1 MPKEQYR
8 ETYVGRKIS
17 HVTFNVDSSSVIQQ
31 AAHIQVI
38 TKNLFAQD
46 GQRVPAAYGVLDR
59 RMGTN
64 QKDANCET
72 CGLGLAECVGH
83 YGYIELALPV
93 FHVGYFRSII
103 TILQTICKE
112 CAKVMLPE
120 ALKKSYRRKFMNPEL
135 SYLHK
140 KTLRAAVLKK
150 AKTCNKCPFCEAL
163 NGIVKKSPAGILKII
178 HDRYRTKKPGDPL
191 VQNVLKNFHEAKE
204 SNKELAS
211 MLNSGLIIEM
221 SPLEV
226 LNLFRRIP
234 DEDIPLLGMN
244 VKLSR
249 PEDLIVT
256 RLPVPPLCIRPS
268 VASDIKAGTNED
280 DLTMKQSEI
289 LLINDVIARHI
300 ASGGKS
306 ELVQEDWDYLQLHA
320 ALYINSEMSGIP
332 LSMQPKKPGRGL
344 VQRLKGKQG
353 RFRGNLSGKRVDF
366 SSRTVISPDPNLQIQ
381 EVGVPV
387 HVAKILTYPERV
399 FPANLQWLRKL
410 VCNGPDVH
418 PGANYV
424 QQRGLRHKKY
434 LKYGNREKCA
444 QELKC
449 GDIVERHL
457 VDGDVVLFNRQPSL
471 HKLSIMC
478 HRAKVQPQRTFR
490 FNECVCTPY
499 NADFDG
505 DEMNMH
511 LPQTEEARAEA
522 LILMGNKSNLV
533 TPRNGELLIAAT
545 QDFITGGYL
554 ITQRDT
560 FLTLGEAQQL
570 AACLL
575 AGPDANLRVDMPP
588 PAILKPK
595 RLWTG
600 KQIFSLIMKPNK
612 KCEVKANLETKGKNY
627 TSNKDMCV
635 NDSWVIIRNSELLCG
650 SMDKSTL
657 GSGTKTSIFY
667 ILLRDWGEEYAVRGM
682 WRLARM
688 ASYYMMNRGF
698 SFGIID
704 VTPGKKLIEAKNKL
718 LESGYSKCDGYILEM
733 EKGTLQCQPGC
744 SMEETLEAVMLSELS
759 SIRELAAKA
768 CFRELHPTNA
778 PLIMA
783 QSGSKGSNINISQ
796 MIACVGQQ
804 ALNGKRVPNGFED
817 RSLPHFERHSKI
829 PAARGF
835 VENSFYSGLTPTEF
849 FFHTMGGR
857 EGLVDTAVKTAET
870 GYLQRRL
877 VKVIVLSITC
887 GVAHTMGGREGLVDT
902 AVKTAETGYL
912 QRRLVKVIVVA
923 ITCGVAHTMGGRE
936 GLVDTAVKTAETGYL
951 QRRLV
956 KVIVVAITCGVAH
969 TMGGREGLVDT
980 AVKTAETGYLQRRL
994 VKVIVVSITCGVAHT
1009 MGGREG
1015 LVDTAVKTAETGY
1028 LQRRL
1033 VKVIVVSITCGV
1045 AHTMGGREG
1054 LVDTAVKTAETGYL
1068 QRRLVKV
1075 IVVSITCGVAHTMG
1089 GREGLVDTAVKTA
1102 ETGYLQRRLV
1112 KVIVVSITC
1121 GVAHTM
1127 GGREGLV
1134 DTAVKTAETG
1144 YLQRRLVKSLE
1155 DLVLHYDM
1163 TVRNATGEVIQF
1175 KYGSDGLDPSYMEGK
1190 DRPVDLQRVLADVK
1204 AQCLDRDEEPLD
1216 GDGIVVAAEETLA
1229 LDDFKTCT
1237 PEFKKELLAFLT
1249 DKANKVRN
1257 LWSKY
1262 KHCGPIVKQ
1271 LERLTLTQLVRFIR
1285 VCHDKY
1291 QRSIIEPGTA
1301 VGALAAQSIGE
1312 PGTQMTL
1319 KTFHFAGVASMNITQ
1334 GVPRVKEIINASKN
1348 ISTPIIT
1355 AELDKPYDLEFA
1367 RRVKGRVEKTT
1378 LGEITTYIE
1387 EVYLPLDC
1395 FLLIKLDA
1403 DRIRLLSLEVNVDSI
1418 VYSICTS
1425 KLKVKPNNIQI
1436 VSDWAIKVNGEPSK
1450 HGGWLNMSLQQLA
1463 RQLPS
1468 VVVKGLPQVSRA
1480 VIACDDTVQPPRYV
1494 KVNEPSEHGGWLNM
1508 SLQQLAR
1515 QLPSVVVKGLPQVS
1529 RAVIACDDTVQPPRY
1544 KLCVEGNGLRDVI
1557 ATYGI
1562 EGRKTSSNNI
1572 LEVYQTLGIEAA
1584 KSTIISEIQGVM
1596 EGHGMS
1602 VDRRHVELLAG
1613 QMSARGEVLGITRY
1627 GLARMKESVLN
1638 LASFEKTADHLFD
1651 AAYYGQTDCIEG
1663 VSESII
1669 LGVPAAIG
1677 TGVLQLL
1684 HEHPQP
1690 KAQPPPQ
1697 RELLFDR
1704 PEYHPSIW
1712 E

>member
-17 HVTFNVDSSSVIQQ
+17 HVTFNVDSAPAIQN

-38 TKNLFAQD
+38 TKNLYAQD
-46 GQRVPAAYGVLDR
+46 GQRVPASYGVLDR

-112 CAKVMLPE
+112 CGKVMLAE
-120 ALKKSYRRKFMNPEL
+120 NLKKSYRRKFMHPEL

-140 KTLRAAVLKK
+140 KSLRAAVLKK
-150 AKTCNKCPFCEAL
+150 VKTCTKCPLCEAL
-163 NGIVKKSPAGILKII
+163 NGMVKKSPVGILKII
-178 HDRYRTKKPGDPL
+178 HDKYRNKKSSDA
-191 VQNVLKNFHEAKE
+191 VVKRALKDFNDAKE
-204 SNKELAS
+204 SNKELAA
-211 MLNSGLIIEM
+211 MINSGLIIEL
-221 SPLEV
+221 SPLTV

-244 VKLSR
+244 VKLTR
-249 PEDLIVT
+249 PEDLILT

-268 VASDIKAGTNED
+268 VASEMKAGTNED

-289 LLINDVIARHI
+289 LLINDVISRHI

-306 ELVQEDWDYLQLHA
+306 DLVQEDWDYLQLHV

-387 HVAKILTYPERV
+387 HVAKILTYPEQV
-399 FPANLQWLRKL
+399 FPANLAWLRQL

-424 QQRGLRHKKY
+424 QQRGLQHKKY
-434 LKYGNREKCA
+434 LKYGNREKIA

-554 ITQRDT
+554 VTQRDT
-560 FLTLGEAQQL
+560 FLTRDHAHQL

-575 AGPDANLRVDMPP
+575 AGPDATMHIDMPT
-588 PAILKPK
+588 PAILKPAK
-595 RLWTG
+595 LWTG
-600 KQIFSLIMKPNK
+600 KQIFSLIMKPNNR
-612 KCEVKANLETKGKNY
+612 CEVKANLETKGKNY
-627 TSNKDMCV
+627 TGNEDMCV
-635 NDSWVIIRNSELLCG
+635 QDSYVIIRNSELMCG

-657 GSGTKTSIFY
+657 GSGTKSSIFY
-667 ILLRDWGEEYAVRGM
+667 ILLRDWGEEYAVRAM

-698 SFGIID
+698 SFGIND

-718 LESGYSKCDGYILEM
+718 LEIGYSKCDGYILEM
-733 EKGTLQCQPGC
+733 EKGTLPCQPGC
-744 SMEETLEAVMLSELS
+744 TMEESLEAVMLSELS

-817 RSLPHFERHSKI
+817 RSLPHFERRSKI

-835 VENSFYSGLTPTEF
+835 VKNSFYSGLTPTEF
-849 FFHTMGGR
+849 FF
-857 EGLVDTAVKTAET
+857 
-870 GYLQRRL
+870 
-877 VKVIVLSITC
+877 
-887 GVAHTMGGREGLVDT
+887 
-902 AVKTAETGYL
+902 
-912 QRRLVKVIVVA
+912 
-923 ITCGVAHTMGGRE
+923 
-936 GLVDTAVKTAETGYL
+936 
-951 QRRLV
+951 
-956 KVIVVAITCGVAH
+956 
-969 TMGGREGLVDT
+969 
-980 AVKTAETGYLQRRL
+980 
-994 VKVIVVSITCGVAHT
+994 
-1009 MGGREG
+1009 
-1015 LVDTAVKTAETGY
+1015 
-1028 LQRRL
+1028 
-1033 VKVIVVSITCGV
+1033 
-1045 AHTMGGREG
+1045 
-1054 LVDTAVKTAETGYL
+1054 
-1068 QRRLVKV
+1068 
-1075 IVVSITCGVAHTMG
+1075 
-1089 GREGLVDTAVKTA
+1089 
-1102 ETGYLQRRLV
+1102 
-1112 KVIVVSITC
+1112 
-1121 GVAHTM
+1121 HTM

-1163 TVRNATGEVIQF
+1163 TVRNATGEVVEF
-1175 KYGSDGLDPSYMEGK
+1175 RYGSDGLDPAYMEAR
-1190 DRPVDLQRVLADVK
+1190 DRPVHLPRVLADVR
-1204 AQCLDRDEEPLD
+1204 ARTHRDDEPLD
-1216 GDGIVVAAEETLA
+1216 GDGIVLAAQETLA

-1237 PEFKKELLAFLT
+1237 PEFKNELLTFLKGVAA
-1249 DKANKVRN
+1249 KARAAQHPAA
-1257 LWSKY
+1257 S
-1262 KHCGPIVKQ
+1262 GA
-1271 LERLTLTQLVRFIR
+1271 RLSLAQLVRFVR
-1285 VCHDKY
+1285 ACHDKY
-1291 QRSIIEPGTA
+1291 QRAVIEPGTA

-1334 GVPRVKEIINASKN
+1334 GVPRVKEIINASRN

-1355 AELDKPYDLEFA
+1355 AELMKPEDQEFA
-1367 RRVKGRVEKTT
+1367 RRVKGRIEKTT
-1378 LGEITTYIE
+1378 LGEITTYID
-1387 EVYLPLDC
+1387 EVYLPNEC
-1395 FLLIKLDA
+1395 FLLIRLDA
-1403 DRIRLLSLEVNVDSI
+1403 ERIRLLCLEVNVQSI
-1418 VYSICTS
+1418 KYSICTS
-1425 KLKVKPNNIQI
+1425 KLKVKPGNIEV
-1436 VSDWAIKVNGEPSK
+1436 VSDWALKVVGEPAK
-1450 HGGWLNMSLQQLA
+1450 HGGWLNVGLQQLA
-1463 RQLPS
+1463 RQLPA
-1468 VVVKGLPQVSRA
+1468 VVVKGLPQVARA
-1480 VIACDDTVQPPRYV
+1480 VIACDA
-1494 KVNEPSEHGGWLNM
+1494 HG
-1508 SLQQLAR
+1508 A
-1515 QLPSVVVKGLPQVS
+1515 
-1529 RAVIACDDTVQPPRY
+1529 PRY
-1544 KLCVEGNGLRDVI
+1544 KLCVEGDGLRDVI
-1557 ATYGI
+1557 ATFGVN
-1562 EGRKTSSNNI
+1562 GNKTTSNNI
-1572 LEVYQTLGIEAA
+1572 LEVYHTLGIEAA
-1584 KSTIISEIQGVM
+1584 KSTIISEIQAVM

-1613 QMSARGEVLGITRY
+1613 QMTARGEVLGITRY

-1651 AAYYGQTDCIEG
+1651 AAYYGQRDCIEG

-1684 HEHPQP
+1684 HHHPSHSS
-1690 KAQPPPQ
+1690 QPPA

-1704 PEYHPSIW
+1704 PEYHTSIW

>member
-17 HVTFNVDSSSVIQQ
+17 HVTFNVDSASNIQQ

-38 TKNLFAQD
+38 TKNLYAQD
-46 GQRVPAAYGVLDR
+46 GQRVPAVYGVLDR

-64 QKDANCET
+64 QKHADCET

-93 FHVGYFRSII
+93 FHD
-103 TILQTICKE
+103 
-112 CAKVMLPE
+112 CAKVMLQE
-120 ALKKSYRRKFMNPEL
+120 KLKKSFRRKFNNPEL

-140 KTLRAAVLKK
+140 KTLRSTVLKK
-150 AKTCNKCPFCEAL
+150 AKTCNKCPYCESL
-163 NGIVKKSPAGILKII
+163 NGIVKKSPTGILKII
-178 HDRYRTKKPGDPL
+178 HDKYRNKKPTDPIVL
-191 VQNVLKNFHEAKE
+191 NVLKDFHEAKE
-204 SNKELAS
+204 LNKEVAA
-211 MLNSGLIIEM
+211 MINSGLIIELT
-221 SPLEV
+221 PLEV

-244 VKLSR
+244 VKACR
-249 PEDLIVT
+249 PEDLILT

-268 VASDIKAGTNED
+268 VISDIKAGTNED

-289 LLINDVIARHI
+289 LLINDVIGRHI

-306 ELVQEDWDYLQLHA
+306 ELLQEDWDYLQLHV

-332 LSMQPKKPGRGL
+332 MSMQPKKPGRGL

-387 HVAKILTYPERV
+387 HVAKVLTYPERV
-399 FPANLQWLRKL
+399 FPANIQWLRQL
-410 VCNGPDVH
+410 VCNGPDIH

-434 LKYGNREKCA
+434 LKYGNREKIA
-444 QELKC
+444 HELKC

-478 HRAKVQPQRTFR
+478 HRARVQPQRTFR

-560 FLTLGEAQQL
+560 FFTKSEAQQL
-570 AACLL
+570 ASCLL
-575 AGPDANLRVDMPP
+575 AGPDSTMRIDMPP
-588 PAILKPK
+588 PAILKP
-595 RLWTG
+595 RMLWTG

-612 KCEVKANLETKGKNY
+612 QCEVKANLEVKGKNY
-627 TSNKDMCV
+627 TSNRDMCV
-635 NDSWVIIRNSELLCG
+635 QDSYVIIRNSELLCG

-744 SMEETLEAVMLSELS
+744 TVEETLEAVMLSELS
-759 SIRELAAKA
+759 SIS
-768 CFRELHPTNA
+768 
-778 PLIMA
+778 PLCCYMLFV
-783 QSGSKGSNINISQ
+783 GSNINISQ

-877 VKVIVLSITC
+877 VK
-887 GVAHTMGGREGLVDT
+887 
-902 AVKTAETGYL
+902 
-912 QRRLVKVIVVA
+912 
-923 ITCGVAHTMGGRE
+923 
-936 GLVDTAVKTAETGYL
+936 
-951 QRRLV
+951 
-956 KVIVVAITCGVAH
+956 
-969 TMGGREGLVDT
+969 
-980 AVKTAETGYLQRRL
+980 
-994 VKVIVVSITCGVAHT
+994 
-1009 MGGREG
+1009 
-1015 LVDTAVKTAETGY
+1015 
-1028 LQRRL
+1028 
-1033 VKVIVVSITCGV
+1033 
-1045 AHTMGGREG
+1045 
-1054 LVDTAVKTAETGYL
+1054 
-1068 QRRLVKV
+1068 
-1075 IVVSITCGVAHTMG
+1075 
-1089 GREGLVDTAVKTA
+1089 
-1102 ETGYLQRRLV
+1102 
-1112 KVIVVSITC
+1112 
-1121 GVAHTM
+1121 
-1127 GGREGLV
+1127 
-1134 DTAVKTAETG
+1134 
-1144 YLQRRLVKSLE
+1144 SLE
-1155 DLVLHYDM
+1155 DLVLQYDM
-1163 TVRNATGEVIQF
+1163 TVRNATGEVVQF
-1175 KYGSDGLDPSYMEGK
+1175 RYGSDGLDPSCMEGK
-1190 DRPVDLQRVLADVK
+1190 DRPVDLARVLNHVR
-1204 AQCLDRDEEPLD
+1204 AQCHAREEEPLD

-1229 LDDFKTCT
+1229 LDDFKTC
-1237 PEFKKELLAFLT
+1237 PEYFKKELLAFLT
-1249 DKANKVRN
+1249 TVAEKVRE
-1257 LWSKY
+1257 LRSRY
-1262 KHCGPIVKQ
+1262 AGCGGVALQ
-1271 LERLTLTQLVRFIR
+1271 AERLTLPQLVRFVR

-1291 QRSIIEPGTA
+1291 QRGVIEPGTA

-1334 GVPRVKEIINASKN
+1334 GVPRVKEIINASRC

-1355 AELDKPYDLEFA
+1355 AELARPYDQEFA

-1378 LGEITTYIE
+1378 LGEITTYID
-1387 EVYLPLDC
+1387 EVYRPSEC
-1395 FLLIKLDA
+1395 FLLIRLDA
-1403 DRIRLLSLEVNVDSI
+1403 ERIKLLSLEVNVHTI
-1418 VYSICTS
+1418 IYSICTS
-1425 KLKVKPNNIQI
+1425 KIKVKASNVIA
-1436 VSDWAIKVNGEPSK
+1436 VSEWAVKVVGEAGR
-1450 HGGWLNMSLQQLA
+1450 GGGPGLNVALQQLA

-1468 VVVKGLPQVSRA
+1468 VVVQGLPKVSRA
-1480 VIACDDTVQPPRYV
+1480 VIACDDT
-1494 KVNEPSEHGGWLNM
+1494 KSTN
-1508 SLQQLAR
+1508 
-1515 QLPSVVVKGLPQVS
+1515 
-1529 RAVIACDDTVQPPRY
+1529 RY
-1544 KLCVEGNGLRDVI
+1544 KLCVEGDGLRDVI
-1557 ATYGI
+1557 ATYGVD
-1562 EGRKTSSNNI
+1562 GTKTTSNNI
-1572 LEVYQTLGIEAA
+1572 LEVFNTLGIEAA
-1584 KSTIISEIQGVM
+1584 KSTIISEIQAVM
-1596 EGHGMS
+1596 AGHGMA
-1602 VDRRHVELLAG
+1602 VDRRHVELLAA
-1613 QMSARGEVLGITRY
+1613 QMTARGEVLGITRY

-1651 AAYYGQTDCIEG
+1651 AAYYGQRDSIEG

-1669 LGVPAAIG
+1669 VGVPAAIG
-1677 TGVLQLL
+1677 TGCLQLL
-1684 HEHPQP
+1684 HKHAQHGEHVEHVDHSKHAEHAKLVEHAAPQTRP
-1690 KAQPPPQ
+1690 
-1697 RELLFDR
+1697 LLFDD
-1704 PEYHPSIW
+1704 PQYHTSIW

>member
-17 HVTFNVDSSSVIQQ
+17 HVTFNVDSASAIQQ

-38 TKNLFAQD
+38 TKNLYAQD
-46 GQRVPAAYGVLDR
+46 GQRVPATYGVLDR

-112 CAKVMLPE
+112 CAKVMLAEP
-120 ALKKSYRRKFMNPEL
+120 LKKSFRRKFMNPDL

-140 KTLRAAVLKK
+140 KSLRAAVHKK
-150 AKTCNKCPFCEAL
+150 AKTCTKCPYCEAL
-163 NGIVKKSPAGILKII
+163 NGMVKKSPAGILKII
-178 HDRYRTKKPGDPL
+178 HDKYRAKKPTDPI
-191 VQNVLKNFHEAKE
+191 VKRVLREFHEAKE
-204 SNKELAS
+204 SNKELAT
-211 MLNSGLIIEM
+211 MINSGLVIEM

-244 VKLSR
+244 AKLTR
-249 PEDLIVT
+249 PEHLILT

-268 VASDIKAGTNED
+268 VVSDIKAGTNED

-289 LLINDVIARHI
+289 LLINDVISRHI

-424 QQRGLRHKKY
+424 QQRGLKHKKY
-434 LKYGNREKCA
+434 LKYGNREKIA

-478 HRAKVQPQRTFR
+478 HRARVQPQRTFR

-554 ITQRDT
+554 LTQRDT
-560 FLTLGEAQQL
+560 FLSRDEAQQL

-575 AGPDANLRVDMPP
+575 AGPDTNMRVDMPT
-588 PAILKPK
+588 PAILKP
-595 RLWTG
+595 RMLWTG

-627 TSNKDMCV
+627 TSNQDMCV
-635 NDSWVIIRNSELLCG
+635 QDSWVIIRNSELLCG
-650 SMDKSTL
+650 SMDKNTL
-657 GSGTKTSIFY
+657 GSGTKNSIFY
-667 ILLRDWGEEYAVRGM
+667 ILLRDWSEEHAVRGM

-744 SMEETLEAVMLSELS
+744 TMEETLEAVMLSELS

-877 VKVIVLSITC
+877 VK
-887 GVAHTMGGREGLVDT
+887 
-902 AVKTAETGYL
+902 
-912 QRRLVKVIVVA
+912 
-923 ITCGVAHTMGGRE
+923 
-936 GLVDTAVKTAETGYL
+936 
-951 QRRLV
+951 
-956 KVIVVAITCGVAH
+956 
-969 TMGGREGLVDT
+969 
-980 AVKTAETGYLQRRL
+980 
-994 VKVIVVSITCGVAHT
+994 
-1009 MGGREG
+1009 
-1015 LVDTAVKTAETGY
+1015 
-1028 LQRRL
+1028 
-1033 VKVIVVSITCGV
+1033 
-1045 AHTMGGREG
+1045 
-1054 LVDTAVKTAETGYL
+1054 
-1068 QRRLVKV
+1068 
-1075 IVVSITCGVAHTMG
+1075 
-1089 GREGLVDTAVKTA
+1089 
-1102 ETGYLQRRLV
+1102 
-1112 KVIVVSITC
+1112 
-1121 GVAHTM
+1121 
-1127 GGREGLV
+1127 
-1134 DTAVKTAETG
+1134 
-1144 YLQRRLVKSLE
+1144 SLE

-1163 TVRNATGEVIQF
+1163 TVRNAMSEVVEF
-1175 KYGSDGLDPSYMEGK
+1175 RYGSDGLDPSYMEGK
-1190 DRPVDLQRVLADVK
+1190 DRPVHLARVLADVRAK
-1204 AQCLDRDEEPLD
+1204 YLSREEDPLD
-1216 GDGIVVAAEETLA
+1216 GDGIVLAAEETLA

-1237 PEFKKELLAFLT
+1237 QEFKNELLSFLKLIA
-1249 DKANKVRN
+1249 DKVRN
-1257 LWSKY
+1257 LRQRYS
-1262 KHCGPIVKQ
+1262 HCGDIVKQ
-1271 LERLTLTQLVRFIR
+1271 LERLTLTQLVQFLR
-1285 VCHDKY
+1285 VCHHKY
-1291 QRSIIEPGTA
+1291 QRSVIEPGTA

-1334 GVPRVKEIINASKN
+1334 GVPRVKEIINASRN

-1355 AELDKPYDLEFA
+1355 AELIHPRDQEFA

-1378 LGEITTYIE
+1378 LGEITTYID
-1387 EVYLPLDC
+1387 EVYLPNEC
-1395 FLLIKLDA
+1395 FLLIRLDA
-1403 DRIRLLSLEVNVDSI
+1403 ERIRLLCLEVNVDSI

-1425 KLKVKPNNIQI
+1425 KLKIKPANIQI
-1436 VSDWAIKVNGEPSK
+1436 VSDWAIKVSAEPSK

-1463 RQLPS
+1463 RQLPP

-1480 VIACDDTVQPPRYV
+1480 VIACDDTD
-1494 KVNEPSEHGGWLNM
+1494 
-1508 SLQQLAR
+1508 
-1515 QLPSVVVKGLPQVS
+1515 SVVS
-1529 RAVIACDDTVQPPRY
+1529 Y
-1544 KLCVEGNGLRDVI
+1544 KLCVEGDGLRDVI
-1557 ATYGI
+1557 ATFGVD
-1562 EGRKTSSNNI
+1562 GTKTTSNNI
-1572 LEVYQTLGIEAA
+1572 LEVYHTLGIEAA
-1584 KSTIISEIQGVM
+1584 KSTIISEIQAVM

-1613 QMSARGEVLGITRY
+1613 QMTARGEVLGITRY

-1677 TGVLQLL
+1677 TGVLQLM
-1684 HEHPQP
+1684 HDHPRTEPLQERP
-1690 KAQPPPQ
+1690 
-1697 RELLFDR
+1697 LLFDR
-1704 PEYHPSIW
+1704 PEYHTSIW

>member
-17 HVTFNVDSSSVIQQ
+17 HVTFNVDSAPAIQN

-38 TKNLFAQD
+38 TKNLYAQD

-83 YGYIELALPV
+83 YGYIELVLPV

-112 CAKVMLPE
+112 CAKVMLQE
-120 ALKKSYRRKFMNPEL
+120 NLKKSYRRKFMNPEL

-140 KTLRAAVLKK
+140 KSLRAAVLKK
-150 AKTCNKCPFCEAL
+150 AKTCTKCPSCDAL
-163 NGIVKKSPAGILKII
+163 NGMVKKSPAGILKII
-178 HDRYRTKKPGDPL
+178 HDKYRNKKPTDPI
-191 VQNVLKNFHEAKE
+191 VKRVLKDFNEAKE
-204 SNKELAS
+204 SNKELAAMIS
-211 MLNSGLIIEM
+211 SGLIIEL
-221 SPLEV
+221 SPLTV

-234 DEDIPLLGMN
+234 NEDIPLLGMN
-244 VKLSR
+244 VNLTR
-249 PEDLIVT
+249 PEDLILT

-268 VASDIKAGTNED
+268 IASEMKAGTNED

-289 LLINDVIARHI
+289 LLINDVISRHI
-300 ASGGKS
+300 ASGGKT

-387 HVAKILTYPERV
+387 HVAKVLTYPEQV
-399 FPANLQWLRKL
+399 FPANLAWLRQL

-424 QQRGLRHKKY
+424 QQRGLHHKKY
-434 LKYGNREKCA
+434 LKYGNREKIA

-554 ITQRDT
+554 LTQRDT
-560 FLTLGEAQQL
+560 FLTRGEAQQL

-575 AGPDANLRVDMPP
+575 AGPDATMTLDMPP
-588 PAILKPK
+588 PAILKPA

-612 KCEVKANLETKGKNY
+612 RCEVKANLETKGKNY
-627 TSNKDMCV
+627 TGNADMCV
-635 NDSWVIIRNSELLCG
+635 QDSYVIIRNSELVCG

-657 GSGTKTSIFY
+657 GSGTKSSIFY
-667 ILLRDWGEEYAVRGM
+667 ILLRDWGEEHAVRGM

-733 EKGTLQCQPGC
+733 EKGTLPCQPGC
-744 SMEETLEAVMLSELS
+744 TMEESLEAVMLNELS

-877 VKVIVLSITC
+877 VK
-887 GVAHTMGGREGLVDT
+887 
-902 AVKTAETGYL
+902 
-912 QRRLVKVIVVA
+912 
-923 ITCGVAHTMGGRE
+923 
-936 GLVDTAVKTAETGYL
+936 
-951 QRRLV
+951 
-956 KVIVVAITCGVAH
+956 
-969 TMGGREGLVDT
+969 
-980 AVKTAETGYLQRRL
+980 
-994 VKVIVVSITCGVAHT
+994 
-1009 MGGREG
+1009 
-1015 LVDTAVKTAETGY
+1015 
-1028 LQRRL
+1028 
-1033 VKVIVVSITCGV
+1033 
-1045 AHTMGGREG
+1045 
-1054 LVDTAVKTAETGYL
+1054 
-1068 QRRLVKV
+1068 
-1075 IVVSITCGVAHTMG
+1075 
-1089 GREGLVDTAVKTA
+1089 
-1102 ETGYLQRRLV
+1102 
-1112 KVIVVSITC
+1112 
-1121 GVAHTM
+1121 
-1127 GGREGLV
+1127 
-1134 DTAVKTAETG
+1134 
-1144 YLQRRLVKSLE
+1144 SLE

-1163 TVRNATGEVIQF
+1163 TVRNATGEVVQF
-1175 KYGSDGLDPSYMEGK
+1175 RYGSDGLDPSYMEGR
-1190 DRPVDLQRVLADVK
+1190 DRPVLFPRVLQDVRAK
-1204 AQCLDRDEEPLD
+1204 CHARDEEPLD
-1216 GDGIVVAAEETLA
+1216 GDGIVLAAEETLA

-1237 PEFKKELLAFLT
+1237 EEFKNELLTFL
-1249 DKANKVRN
+1249 KSVAEKVRRVRAV
-1257 LWSKY
+1257 Y
-1262 KHCGPIVKQ
+1262 GTTGVARQ
-1271 LERLTLTQLVRFIR
+1271 LERLSLPQLVRFVR
-1285 VCHDKY
+1285 ACHDKY
-1291 QRSIIEPGTA
+1291 QRSVIEPGTA

-1334 GVPRVKEIINASKN
+1334 GVPRVKEIINASRN

-1355 AELDKPYDLEFA
+1355 AELVNPDDQEFA
-1367 RRVKGRVEKTT
+1367 RRVKGRIEKTT
-1378 LGEITTYIE
+1378 LGEITTYID
-1387 EVYLPLDC
+1387 EVYLPDEC
-1395 FLLIKLDA
+1395 FLLIRLDA
-1403 DRIRLLSLEVNVDSI
+1403 ERIRLLCLEVNVQSI

-1425 KLKVKPNNIQI
+1425 KLKVKPANIQV
-1436 VSDWAIKVNGEPSK
+1436 VSDWAIKVLAEPGK
-1450 HGGWLNMSLQQLA
+1450 HGGWLNLALQQLA
-1463 RQLPS
+1463 RQLPA
-1468 VVVKGLPQVSRA
+1468 VVVKGLPQVARA
-1480 VIACDDTVQPPRYV
+1480 VIAHDD
-1494 KVNEPSEHGGWLNM
+1494 SHGGTGNCL
-1508 SLQQLAR
+1508 
-1515 QLPSVVVKGLPQVS
+1515 
-1529 RAVIACDDTVQPPRY
+1529 IDY
-1544 KLCVEGNGLRDVI
+1544 KLCVEGDGLRDVI
-1557 ATYGI
+1557 ATYGVN
-1562 EGRKTSSNNI
+1562 GNKTTSNNI
-1572 LEVYQTLGIEAA
+1572 LEVYHTLGIEAA
-1584 KSTIISEIQGVM
+1584 KSTIISEIQAVM

-1613 QMSARGEVLGITRY
+1613 QMTARGEVLGITRY

-1651 AAYYGQTDCIEG
+1651 AAYYGQRDCIEG

-1684 HEHPQP
+1684 HAHPGQP
-1690 KAQPPPQ
+1690 GTDLPT

-1704 PEYHPSIW
+1704 PEYHTSIW
-1712 E
+1712 D

>member
-17 HVTFNVDSSSVIQQ
+17 HVTFNVDSASAIQN

-38 TKNLFAQD
+38 TKNLYAQD

-112 CAKVMLPE
+112 CGKVMLQE
-120 ALKKSYRRKFMNPEL
+120 SLKKSYRRKFMHPEL
-135 SYLHK
+135 TYLHK
-140 KTLRAAVLKK
+140 KSLRAAVLKK
-150 AKTCNKCPFCEAL
+150 AKTCTKCPSCDAL
-163 NGIVKKSPAGILKII
+163 NGMVKKSPAGILKII
-178 HDRYRTKKPGDPL
+178 HDKYRNKKSSDPI
-191 VQNVLKNFHEAKE
+191 VKRVLKDFNDAKE
-204 SNKELAS
+204 SNKELAA
-211 MLNSGLIIEM
+211 MINSGLIIELN
-221 SPLEV
+221 PLTV

-244 VKLSR
+244 VSLTR
-249 PEDLIVT
+249 PEDLILT

-268 VASDIKAGTNED
+268 VASEMKAGTNED

-289 LLINDVIARHI
+289 LLINDVISRHM

-387 HVAKILTYPERV
+387 HVAKILTYPEQV
-399 FPANLQWLRKL
+399 FPANLAWLRQL

-424 QQRGLRHKKY
+424 QQRGLHHKKY
-434 LKYGNREKCA
+434 LKYGNREKIA

-554 ITQRDT
+554 LTQRDT
-560 FLTLGEAQQL
+560 FLTQGEAQQL

-575 AGPDANLRVDMPP
+575 AGPDSTMNIDMPP
-588 PAILKPK
+588 PAILKPAM
-595 RLWTG
+595 LWTG

-612 KCEVKANLETKGKNY
+612 RCEVKANLETKGKNY
-627 TSNKDMCV
+627 TGNADMCV
-635 NDSWVIIRNSELLCG
+635 QDSYVIIRNSELVCG

-657 GSGTKTSIFY
+657 GSGTKSSIFY

-718 LESGYSKCDGYILEM
+718 LDSGYSKCDGYILEM

-744 SMEETLEAVMLSELS
+744 TMEETLEAVMLSELS

-835 VENSFYSGLTPTEF
+835 VENSFYTGLTPTEF
-849 FFHTMGGR
+849 FF
-857 EGLVDTAVKTAET
+857 
-870 GYLQRRL
+870 
-877 VKVIVLSITC
+877 
-887 GVAHTMGGREGLVDT
+887 
-902 AVKTAETGYL
+902 
-912 QRRLVKVIVVA
+912 
-923 ITCGVAHTMGGRE
+923 
-936 GLVDTAVKTAETGYL
+936 
-951 QRRLV
+951 
-956 KVIVVAITCGVAH
+956 
-969 TMGGREGLVDT
+969 
-980 AVKTAETGYLQRRL
+980 
-994 VKVIVVSITCGVAHT
+994 
-1009 MGGREG
+1009 
-1015 LVDTAVKTAETGY
+1015 
-1028 LQRRL
+1028 
-1033 VKVIVVSITCGV
+1033 
-1045 AHTMGGREG
+1045 
-1054 LVDTAVKTAETGYL
+1054 
-1068 QRRLVKV
+1068 
-1075 IVVSITCGVAHTMG
+1075 
-1089 GREGLVDTAVKTA
+1089 
-1102 ETGYLQRRLV
+1102 
-1112 KVIVVSITC
+1112 
-1121 GVAHTM
+1121 HTM

-1163 TVRNATGEVIQF
+1163 TVRNATGEVVQF
-1175 KYGSDGLDPSYMEGK
+1175 RYGSDGLDPACMEGRG
-1190 DRPVDLQRVLADVK
+1190 RPVHLPRVLADVR
-1204 AQCLDRDEEPLD
+1204 ARCHARDEEPLD
-1216 GDGIVVAAEETLA
+1216 GDGIVLAAEETLA

-1237 PEFKKELLAFLT
+1237 PEFKNELLTFL
-1249 DKANKVRN
+1249 KSEAERVRAVQAA
-1257 LWSKY
+1257 L
-1262 KHCGPIVKQ
+1262 GRQVA
-1271 LERLTLTQLVRFIR
+1271 RLSLAQLVRFVR

-1291 QRSIIEPGTA
+1291 QRSVIEPGTA

-1355 AELDKPYDLEFA
+1355 AELMNPEDQEFA
-1367 RRVKGRVEKTT
+1367 RRVKGRIEKTT
-1378 LGEITTYIE
+1378 LGEITTYID
-1387 EVYLPLDC
+1387 EVYLPNEC
-1395 FLLIKLDA
+1395 FLLIRLDA
-1403 DRIRLLSLEVNVDSI
+1403 ERIRLLCLEVNVHSI

-1425 KLKVKPNNIQI
+1425 KLKVKPGNIQV
-1436 VSDWAIKVNGEPSK
+1436 VSEWAIKVSSEAGK
-1450 HGGWLNMSLQQLA
+1450 HGGWLNMGLQQLA

-1468 VVVKGLPQVSRA
+1468 VVVKGLPQVARA
-1480 VIACDDTVQPPRYV
+1480 VIACDDA
-1494 KVNEPSEHGGWLNM
+1494 HG
-1508 SLQQLAR
+1508 
-1515 QLPSVVVKGLPQVS
+1515 
-1529 RAVIACDDTVQPPRY
+1529 TTRY
-1544 KLCVEGNGLRDVI
+1544 KLCVEGDGLRDVI
-1557 ATYGI
+1557 ATYGVN
-1562 EGRKTSSNNI
+1562 GNKTTSNNI

-1584 KSTIISEIQGVM
+1584 KSTIISEIQAVM
-1596 EGHGMS
+1596 AGHGMS

-1613 QMSARGEVLGITRY
+1613 QMTARGEVLGITRY

-1651 AAYYGQTDCIEG
+1651 AAYYGQCDRIEG

-1677 TGVLQLL
+1677 TGLLQLL
-1684 HEHPQP
+1684 HHHPP
-1690 KAQPPPQ
+1690 AAASPRP

-1704 PEYHPSIW
+1704 PEYHASIW
-1712 E
+1712 D

>member
-17 HVTFNVDSSSVIQQ
+17 HVTFNVDSPSLIQQ
-31 AAHIQVI
+31 SAHIEVI
-38 TKNLFAQD
+38 TKNLFLQD
-46 GQRVPAAYGVLDR
+46 GQRVPAPHGVLDR

-83 YGYIELALPV
+83 FGYIQLTLPV
-93 FHVGYFRSII
+93 FHVGYFRAII

-120 ALKKSYRRKFMNPEL
+120 SLKKSYRRKFINPEM
-135 SYLHK
+135 SYLLK
-140 KTLRAAVLKK
+140 KNLKAVVHKK
-150 AKTCNKCPFCEAL
+150 AKTFSKCPSCEAI
-163 NGIVKKSPAGILKII
+163 NGMVKKSSIGILKIV
-178 HDRYRTKKPGDPL
+178 HEKYRAKKPTDPI
-191 VQNVLKNFHEAKE
+191 VKKVLMDFHEAKE
-204 SNKELAS
+204 SNKEVAA
-211 MLNSGLIIEM
+211 MINSGLVKEM

-249 PEDLIVT
+249 PEDLILT

-268 VASDIKAGTNED
+268 VVSDIKAGTNED

-289 LLINDVIARHI
+289 LLINDVIARHL
-300 ASGGKS
+300 ASAGKC
-306 ELVQEDWDYLQLHA
+306 ELIQEDWDYLQLHA

-332 LSMQPKKPGRGL
+332 LAMQPKKPGRGL

-399 FPANLQWLRKL
+399 FPANLQWLRRL

-424 QQRGLRHKKY
+424 QQRGLKTKKY
-434 LKYGNREKCA
+434 LKYGNREKIA

-449 GDIVERHL
+449 GDVVERHL

-560 FLTLGEAQQL
+560 FFTKSEAQQL

-575 AGPDANLRVDMPP
+575 AGPDATMRIDMPP
-588 PAILKPK
+588 PAIIKPRK
-595 RLWTG
+595 LWTG
-600 KQIFSLIMKPNK
+600 KQIFSLIMRPNRR
-612 KCEVKANLETKGKNY
+612 CEVKANLETKGKNY
-627 TSNKDMCV
+627 TGNKDLCV
-635 NDSWVIIRNSELLCG
+635 QDSYVIIRNSELVCG

-657 GSGTKTSIFY
+657 GSGTKSSIFY

-744 SMEETLEAVMLSELS
+744 TMEETLEAVMLSELS

-835 VENSFYSGLTPTEF
+835 VENSFYTGLTPTEF

-877 VKVIVLSITC
+877 VK
-887 GVAHTMGGREGLVDT
+887 
-902 AVKTAETGYL
+902 
-912 QRRLVKVIVVA
+912 
-923 ITCGVAHTMGGRE
+923 
-936 GLVDTAVKTAETGYL
+936 
-951 QRRLV
+951 
-956 KVIVVAITCGVAH
+956 
-969 TMGGREGLVDT
+969 
-980 AVKTAETGYLQRRL
+980 
-994 VKVIVVSITCGVAHT
+994 
-1009 MGGREG
+1009 
-1015 LVDTAVKTAETGY
+1015 
-1028 LQRRL
+1028 
-1033 VKVIVVSITCGV
+1033 
-1045 AHTMGGREG
+1045 
-1054 LVDTAVKTAETGYL
+1054 
-1068 QRRLVKV
+1068 
-1075 IVVSITCGVAHTMG
+1075 
-1089 GREGLVDTAVKTA
+1089 
-1102 ETGYLQRRLV
+1102 
-1112 KVIVVSITC
+1112 
-1121 GVAHTM
+1121 
-1127 GGREGLV
+1127 
-1134 DTAVKTAETG
+1134 
-1144 YLQRRLVKSLE
+1144 SLE
-1155 DLVLHYDM
+1155 DLVLQYDM
-1163 TVRNATGEVIQF
+1163 TVRNATGEVVQF
-1175 KYGSDGLDPSYMEGK
+1175 RYGSDGLDPTYMEGK
-1190 DRPVDLQRVLADVK
+1190 DRPVDLARVLADVRAK
-1204 AQCLDRDEEPLD
+1204 CQDKNAEPLD
-1216 GDGIVVAAEETLA
+1216 GDGIVLAAEETLA
-1229 LDDFKTCT
+1229 LDDFKTST
-1237 PEFKKELLAFLT
+1237 DEFKNELLSFL
-1249 DKANKVRN
+1249 KATAGRVRA
-1257 LWSKY
+1257 LRARY
-1262 KHCGPIVKQ
+1262 AGCGRAALQ
-1271 LERLTLTQLVRFIR
+1271 LERLTLTQLVRFLR
-1285 VCHDKY
+1285 VCHHKY
-1291 QRSIIEPGTA
+1291 QRGVIEPGTA

-1334 GVPRVKEIINASKN
+1334 GVPRVKEIINASRN

-1355 AELDKPYDLEFA
+1355 AELMQPYDQEFA
-1367 RRVKGRVEKTT
+1367 RRVKGRLEKTT

-1387 EVYLPLDC
+1387 EVYLPYEC

-1403 DRIRLLSLEVNVDSI
+1403 ERIRLLCLEVDVHSI

-1425 KLKVKPNNIQI
+1425 KLKVKPAEVTA
-1436 VSDWAIKVNGEPSK
+1436 VSAWAIKVTGEPSK
-1450 HGGWLNMSLQQLA
+1450 SCGWLNMSLQQLG
-1463 RQLPS
+1463 RQLPA

-1480 VIACDDTVQPPRYV
+1480 VIACDDS
-1494 KVNEPSEHGGWLNM
+1494 SEKPD
-1508 SLQQLAR
+1508 
-1515 QLPSVVVKGLPQVS
+1515 LPGTK
-1529 RAVIACDDTVQPPRY
+1529 Y
-1544 KLCVEGNGLRDVI
+1544 KLCVEGDGLRDVI
-1557 ATYGI
+1557 ATFGVN
-1562 EGRKTSSNNI
+1562 GTKTTSNNI
-1572 LEVYQTLGIEAA
+1572 LEVYHTLGIEAA
-1584 KSTIISEIQGVM
+1584 KSTIISEIQAVM

-1613 QMSARGEVLGITRY
+1613 QMTARGEVLGITRY

-1651 AAYYGQTDCIEG
+1651 AAFYGQCDRIEG

-1669 LGVPAAIG
+1669 VGTPAALG

-1684 HEHPQP
+1684 HKHPDPADTATQ
-1690 KAQPPPQ
+1690 Q
-1697 RELLFDR
+1697 ELLFDR
-1704 PEYHPSIW
+1704 PEYHHSIW
-1712 E
+1712 D

>member
-17 HVTFNVDSSSVIQQ
+17 HVTFNVDSATEIQQ

-38 TKNLFAQD
+38 TKNLYAQD
-46 GQRVPAAYGVLDR
+46 GQRVPASYGVLDR

-83 YGYIELALPV
+83 YGYVELALPV

-103 TILQTICKE
+103 TILQTICKN
-112 CAKVMLPE
+112 CAKVMLPDTI
-120 ALKKSYRRKFMNPEL
+120 KKSFSRKFMHPDL
-135 SYLHK
+135 TYLHK
-140 KTLRAAVLKK
+140 KNLRAAVLKK
-150 AKTCNKCPFCEAL
+150 AKTCTKCPYCESL

-178 HDRYRTKKPGDPL
+178 HDKYRTKKPTDPA
-191 VQNVLKNFHEAKE
+191 VQKVLKDFNEAKE

-211 MLNSGLIIEM
+211 MINSGLIIEM

-234 DEDIPLLGMN
+234 DEDVPLLGMD
-244 VKLSR
+244 VKTSR
-249 PEDLIVT
+249 PEDLILT

-289 LLINDVIARHI
+289 LLINDVIARHV

-399 FPANLQWLRKL
+399 FPANLQWLRQL
-410 VCNGPDVH
+410 VRNGPDVH

-424 QQRGLRHKKY
+424 QQRGVSHKKY
-434 LKYGNREKCA
+434 LKYGNRDKIA

-449 GDIVERHL
+449 GDTVERHL

-478 HRAKVQPQRTFR
+478 HRARVQPQRTFR

-554 ITQRDT
+554 ITQRDS
-560 FLTLGEAQQL
+560 FFTLPEARQL
-570 AACLL
+570 VACLL
-575 AGPDANLRVDMPP
+575 AGPDSTMRVDMPP
-588 PAILKPK
+588 PAILKP
-595 RLWTG
+595 RMLWTG

-612 KCEVKANLETKGKNY
+612 RCEVKANLETKGKNY
-627 TSNKDMCV
+627 TGNQDMCV
-635 NDSWVIIRNSELLCG
+635 QDSYVIIRNSELICG

-657 GSGTKTSIFY
+657 GSGTKNSVFY

-704 VTPGKKLIEAKNKL
+704 VTPGNKLIEAKNKL

-744 SMEETLEAVMLSELS
+744 SMEETLEAIMLSELS

-877 VKVIVLSITC
+877 VK
-887 GVAHTMGGREGLVDT
+887 
-902 AVKTAETGYL
+902 
-912 QRRLVKVIVVA
+912 
-923 ITCGVAHTMGGRE
+923 
-936 GLVDTAVKTAETGYL
+936 
-951 QRRLV
+951 
-956 KVIVVAITCGVAH
+956 
-969 TMGGREGLVDT
+969 
-980 AVKTAETGYLQRRL
+980 
-994 VKVIVVSITCGVAHT
+994 
-1009 MGGREG
+1009 
-1015 LVDTAVKTAETGY
+1015 
-1028 LQRRL
+1028 
-1033 VKVIVVSITCGV
+1033 
-1045 AHTMGGREG
+1045 
-1054 LVDTAVKTAETGYL
+1054 
-1068 QRRLVKV
+1068 
-1075 IVVSITCGVAHTMG
+1075 
-1089 GREGLVDTAVKTA
+1089 
-1102 ETGYLQRRLV
+1102 
-1112 KVIVVSITC
+1112 
-1121 GVAHTM
+1121 
-1127 GGREGLV
+1127 
-1134 DTAVKTAETG
+1134 
-1144 YLQRRLVKSLE
+1144 SLE

-1163 TVRNATGEVIQF
+1163 TVRNATSEVVQF
-1175 KYGSDGLDPSYMEGK
+1175 RYGSDGLDPSYMEGR
-1190 DRPVDLQRVLADVK
+1190 DRPVDLTRVLRHVRASCRT
-1204 AQCLDRDEEPLD
+1204 QDEEPLD
-1216 GDGIVVAAEETLA
+1216 GEGIVVAAEETLA
-1229 LDDFKTCT
+1229 LDDFKTCP
-1237 PEFKKELLAFLT
+1237 PEFKAELLEFLKGT
-1249 DKANKVRN
+1249 AAKVRS
-1257 LWSKY
+1257 LRERYASA
-1262 KHCGPIVKQ
+1262 GPVALQ

-1285 VCHDKY
+1285 VCHEKY

-1355 AELDKPYDLEFA
+1355 AELMEPTDQEFA

-1378 LGEITTYIE
+1378 LGEITTYID
-1387 EVYLPLDC
+1387 EVYLPHEC
-1395 FLLIKLDA
+1395 FLLVRLDA
-1403 DRIRLLSLEVNVDSI
+1403 ERIRLLCLEVDVHSI

-1425 KLKVKPNNIQI
+1425 KLKLKPGNVQA
-1436 VSDWAIKVNGEPSK
+1436 VSEWAIKVHAEASK
-1450 HGGWLNMSLQQLA
+1450 HGGWLNVALQQLA

-1468 VVVKGLPQVSRA
+1468 VVVKGLSKVSRA
-1480 VIACDDTVQPPRYV
+1480 VIACDDTGP
-1494 KVNEPSEHGGWLNM
+1494 VN
-1508 SLQQLAR
+1508 
-1515 QLPSVVVKGLPQVS
+1515 
-1529 RAVIACDDTVQPPRY
+1529 RY
-1544 KLCVEGNGLRDVI
+1544 KLCVEGDGLREVM

-1562 EGRKTSSNNI
+1562 DGRRTTSNNI
-1572 LEVYQTLGIEAA
+1572 LEVFHTLGIEAA
-1584 KSTIISEIQGVM
+1584 AGTIMSEVEAVM
-1596 EGHGMS
+1596 AGHGMA
-1602 VDRRHVELLAG
+1602 VDGRHVALLAA
-1613 QMSARGEVLGITRY
+1613 QMCARGEVLGITRY

-1651 AAYYGQTDCIEG
+1651 AAYYGQRDRIEG
-1663 VSESII
+1663 VSECII
-1669 LGVPAAIG
+1669 LGVPAGIG

-1684 HEHPQP
+1684 HKHDHTTSQQQH
-1690 KAQPPPQ
+1690 K
-1697 RELLFDR
+1697 LLFDD
-1704 PEYHPSIW
+1704 PKYHCSIW

>member
-17 HVTFNVDSSSVIQQ
+17 HVTFNVDSASNIQQ

-38 TKNLFAQD
+38 TKNLYAQD
-46 GQRVPAAYGVLDR
+46 GKRTPAAHGVLDR

-83 YGYIELALPV
+83 YGYIELSLPV

-120 ALKKSYRRKFMNPEL
+120 KIKKSFQRKFMNPEL

-140 KTLRAAVLKK
+140 KSLRAAVLKK
-150 AKTCNKCPFCEAL
+150 AKTCTKCPYCESI
-163 NGIVKKSPAGILKII
+163 NGVVKKSSTGILKIT
-178 HDRYRTKKPGDPL
+178 HEKYRNKKQTDPI
-191 VQNVLKNFHEAKE
+191 VVNVLKNFHEAKE
-204 SNKELAS
+204 SNKEVAA
-211 MLNSGLIIEM
+211 MINSGLIIEM
-221 SPLEV
+221 TPLEV

-244 VKLSR
+244 VKACR
-249 PEDLIVT
+249 PEDLILT

-268 VASDIKAGTNED
+268 VVSEIKAGTNED

-289 LLINDVIARHI
+289 LLINDVITRHI

-306 ELVQEDWDYLQLHA
+306 ELLQEDWDYLQLHA

-387 HVAKILTYPERV
+387 HVAKVLTYPERV
-399 FPANLQWLRKL
+399 FPANLQWLKRL

-424 QQRGLRHKKY
+424 QQRGVRHKKF
-434 LKYGNREKCA
+434 LKYGNREKIA
-444 QELKC
+444 HELKC
-449 GDIVERHL
+449 GDVVERHL

-478 HRAKVQPQRTFR
+478 HRARVQPQRTFR

-560 FLTLGEAQQL
+560 FFTKSEAQQL
-570 AACLL
+570 ASCLL
-575 AGPDANLRVDMPP
+575 AGPDSTMRIDMPP
-588 PAILKPK
+588 PAILKP
-595 RLWTG
+595 RVLWTG
-600 KQIFSLIMKPNK
+600 KQVFSLILKPNK
-612 KCEVKANLETKGKNY
+612 RCEVKANLEVKGKNY
-627 TSNKDMCV
+627 TGNRDMCIQ
-635 NDSWVIIRNSELLCG
+635 DSYVIIRNSELLCG

-667 ILLRDWGEEYAVRGM
+667 ILLRDWGEEHAVRGM

-733 EKGTLQCQPGC
+733 EKGTLQSQPGC
-744 SMEETLEAVMLSELS
+744 TMEETLEAVMLSELS

-835 VENSFYSGLTPTEF
+835 VENSFYSGLTCTEF
-849 FFHTMGGR
+849 FF
-857 EGLVDTAVKTAET
+857 
-870 GYLQRRL
+870 
-877 VKVIVLSITC
+877 
-887 GVAHTMGGREGLVDT
+887 
-902 AVKTAETGYL
+902 
-912 QRRLVKVIVVA
+912 
-923 ITCGVAHTMGGRE
+923 
-936 GLVDTAVKTAETGYL
+936 
-951 QRRLV
+951 
-956 KVIVVAITCGVAH
+956 
-969 TMGGREGLVDT
+969 
-980 AVKTAETGYLQRRL
+980 
-994 VKVIVVSITCGVAHT
+994 
-1009 MGGREG
+1009 
-1015 LVDTAVKTAETGY
+1015 
-1028 LQRRL
+1028 
-1033 VKVIVVSITCGV
+1033 
-1045 AHTMGGREG
+1045 
-1054 LVDTAVKTAETGYL
+1054 
-1068 QRRLVKV
+1068 
-1075 IVVSITCGVAHTMG
+1075 
-1089 GREGLVDTAVKTA
+1089 
-1102 ETGYLQRRLV
+1102 
-1112 KVIVVSITC
+1112 
-1121 GVAHTM
+1121 HTM

-1163 TVRNATGEVIQF
+1163 TVRNATGEVVQF
-1175 KYGSDGLDPSYMEGK
+1175 RYGSDGLDPSYMEGK
-1190 DRPVDLQRVLADVK
+1190 DRPVDLARVLADVR
-1204 AQCLDRDEEPLD
+1204 AQCHARDEEPLD

-1229 LDDFKTCT
+1229 LDDFKTC
-1237 PEFKKELLAFLT
+1237 PDDFKNELLSFL
-1249 DKANKVRN
+1249 KSIAERVRA
-1257 LWSKY
+1257 LRARY
-1262 KHCGPIVKQ
+1262 AGCGRVALQ
-1271 LERLTLTQLVRFIR
+1271 LERLTLPQLVRFVR

-1291 QRSIIEPGTA
+1291 QRGVIEPGTA

-1355 AELDKPYDLEFA
+1355 AELMQPYDQDFA
-1367 RRVKGRVEKTT
+1367 RRVKGRIEKTT
-1378 LGEITTYIE
+1378 LGEITTYIDE
-1387 EVYLPLDC
+1387 IYLPTEC
-1395 FLLIKLDA
+1395 FLLIRLDA
-1403 DRIRLLSLEVNVDSI
+1403 ERIKLLSLEVNVHTI
-1418 VYSICTS
+1418 VYSICVS
-1425 KLKVKPNNIQI
+1425 KLKIKASQVKA
-1436 VSDWAIKVNGEPSK
+1436 VSAWAVRVRAEPSR
-1450 HGGWLNMSLQQLA
+1450 GGWLNVTLQQLA

-1468 VVVKGLPQVSRA
+1468 VVVQGLPRVSRA
-1480 VIACDDTVQPPRYV
+1480 VIACDDT
-1494 KVNEPSEHGGWLNM
+1494 
-1508 SLQQLAR
+1508 
-1515 QLPSVVVKGLPQVS
+1515 KG
-1529 RAVIACDDTVQPPRY
+1529 ANRY
-1544 KLCVEGNGLRDVI
+1544 KLCVEGDGLRDVI
-1557 ATYGI
+1557 ATYGVD
-1562 EGRKTSSNNI
+1562 GTKTTSNNI

-1584 KSTIISEIQGVM
+1584 KSTIISEIQAVM
-1596 EGHGMS
+1596 AGHGMA
-1602 VDRRHVELLAG
+1602 VDRRHVELLAA
-1613 QMSARGEVLGITRY
+1613 QMTARGEVLGITRY

-1638 LASFEKTADHLFD
+1638 LASFEKTSDHLFD
-1651 AAYYGQTDCIEG
+1651 AAYYGQRDSIEG

-1669 LGVPAAIG
+1669 VGVPAAIG
-1677 TGVLQLL
+1677 TGCLQLL
-1684 HEHPQP
+1684 HRHGTTDTPNVP
-1690 KAQPPPQ
+1690 TPRP
-1697 RELLFDR
+1697 LLFDN
-1704 PEYHPSIW
+1704 PKHHLSIW
-1712 E
+1712 D

>member
-8 ETYVGRKIS
+8 ETYLGRKIS
-17 HVTFNVDSSSVIQQ
+17 HVTFNVDSPSEIQK

-38 TKNLFAQD
+38 TKNLYAQD

-120 ALKKSYRRKFMNPEL
+120 SRKKIFRRKFMNPEL
-135 SYLHK
+135 TYLHK
-140 KTLRAAVLKK
+140 KNLRAAVLKK
-150 AKTCNKCPFCEAL
+150 SKTCTKCPSCNEL
-163 NGIVKKSPAGILKII
+163 NGIVKKSSGGILKII
-178 HDRYRTKKPGDPL
+178 HDKYRSKKPTDPL
-191 VQNVLKNFHEAKE
+191 VKRVLKDFYEAKE
-204 SNKELAS
+204 SNKELAT

-226 LNLFRRIP
+226 LSLFRRIP
-234 DEDIPLLGMN
+234 EEDIALLGMN
-244 VKLSR
+244 SRLSR
-249 PEDLIVT
+249 PEDLILT

-300 ASGGKS
+300 ASGGKC
-306 ELVQEDWDYLQLHA
+306 ELIQEDWDYLQLHA
-320 ALYINSEMSGIP
+320 ALYINSELSGIP

-387 HVAKILTYPERV
+387 HVAKTLTYPERV
-399 FPANLQWLRKL
+399 FPANLQWLRQL
-410 VCNGPDVH
+410 VRNGPDAH

-424 QQRGLRHKKY
+424 QQRGLKHKKY
-434 LKYGNREKCA
+434 LKYGNRDKIA

-471 HKLSIMC
+471 HKLSIMA

-554 ITQRDT
+554 LTQRDT
-560 FLTLGEAQQL
+560 FLTRAEAQQL

-575 AGPDANLRVDMPP
+575 AGPDATLTIHMPP
-588 PAILKPK
+588 PAILKP
-595 RLWTG
+595 RLLWTG

-612 KCEVKANLETKGKNY
+612 KCKVRANLETKGKNY
-627 TSNKDMCV
+627 TGNNDLCV
-635 NDSWVIIRNSELLCG
+635 QDSYVIIRNSELICG

-667 ILLRDWGEEYAVRGM
+667 ILLRDWGEEFAVRSM

-704 VTPGKKLIEAKNKL
+704 VTPGRRLIEAKNKL
-718 LESGYSKCDGYILEM
+718 LQTGYSKCDGYILEM

-829 PAARGF
+829 PEARGF

-877 VKVIVLSITC
+877 VK
-887 GVAHTMGGREGLVDT
+887 
-902 AVKTAETGYL
+902 
-912 QRRLVKVIVVA
+912 
-923 ITCGVAHTMGGRE
+923 
-936 GLVDTAVKTAETGYL
+936 
-951 QRRLV
+951 
-956 KVIVVAITCGVAH
+956 
-969 TMGGREGLVDT
+969 
-980 AVKTAETGYLQRRL
+980 
-994 VKVIVVSITCGVAHT
+994 
-1009 MGGREG
+1009 
-1015 LVDTAVKTAETGY
+1015 
-1028 LQRRL
+1028 
-1033 VKVIVVSITCGV
+1033 
-1045 AHTMGGREG
+1045 
-1054 LVDTAVKTAETGYL
+1054 
-1068 QRRLVKV
+1068 
-1075 IVVSITCGVAHTMG
+1075 
-1089 GREGLVDTAVKTA
+1089 
-1102 ETGYLQRRLV
+1102 
-1112 KVIVVSITC
+1112 
-1121 GVAHTM
+1121 
-1127 GGREGLV
+1127 
-1134 DTAVKTAETG
+1134 
-1144 YLQRRLVKSLE
+1144 SLE

-1163 TVRNATGEVIQF
+1163 TVRNATGEVVQF
-1175 KYGSDGLDPSYMEGK
+1175 RYGSDGLDPSCMEGK
-1190 DRPVDLQRVLADVK
+1190 DRPVHLPRVLTHVQAL
-1204 AQCLDRDEEPLD
+1204 QSNRDEEPLD
-1216 GDGIVVAAEETLA
+1216 GDGIELAAKETLA
-1229 LDDFKTCT
+1229 LDDFKNCT
-1237 PEFKKELLAFLT
+1237 EEFKTELLTFLKGVA
-1249 DKANKVRN
+1249 DKVR
-1257 LWSKY
+1257 KVRAAY
-1262 KHCGPIVKQ
+1262 AGCGAAALQ
-1271 LERLTLTQLVRFIR
+1271 LERLSLTQLVQFLRT
-1285 VCHDKY
+1285 CHDKY
-1291 QRSIIEPGTA
+1291 QRSVIEPGTA

-1334 GVPRVKEIINASKN
+1334 GVPRVKEIINASRN

-1355 AELDKPYDLEFA
+1355 AELLQPLDQEYA

-1378 LGEITTYIE
+1378 LGEITTYID
-1387 EVYLPLDC
+1387 EVYLPNEC
-1395 FLLIKLDA
+1395 FLLIRLDA
-1403 DRIRLLSLEVNVDSI
+1403 ERIKLLCLEVNVHSV

-1425 KLKVKPNNIQI
+1425 KLKIKPGNVQV
-1436 VSDWAIKVNGEPSK
+1436 VSEWAIKVCAEAGR
-1450 HGGWLNMSLQQLA
+1450 GAWLNVALQQAA
-1463 RQLPS
+1463 RQLPH
-1468 VVVKGLPQVSRA
+1468 VVVKGLPRVSRA
-1480 VIACDDTVQPPRYV
+1480 VIALDDSTP
-1494 KVNEPSEHGGWLNM
+1494 
-1508 SLQQLAR
+1508 
-1515 QLPSVVVKGLPQVS
+1515 
-1529 RAVIACDDTVQPPRY
+1529 TTRY
-1544 KLCVEGNGLRDVI
+1544 KLCVEGDGLRDVM
-1557 ATYGI
+1557 ATYGVD
-1562 EGRKTSSNNI
+1562 GTKTTSNNI

-1584 KSTIISEIQGVM
+1584 KSTIISEIQAVM
-1596 EGHGMS
+1596 AGHGMS

-1613 QMSARGEVLGITRY
+1613 QMTARGEVLGITRY

-1651 AAYYGQTDCIEG
+1651 AAYYGQCDRIEG

-1669 LGVPAAIG
+1669 LGVPAALG
-1677 TGVLQLL
+1677 TGVLQLM
-1684 HEHPQP
+1684 HQHPHTNV
-1690 KAQPPPQ
+1690 QPPTQ
-1697 RELLFDR
+1697 QLIFDR
-1704 PEYHPSIW
+1704 PEFHTSIW
-1712 E
+1712 D

>member
-17 HVTFNVDSSSVIQQ
+17 HVTFNVDSPAAIQQ

-38 TKNLFAQD
+38 TKNLYAQD
-46 GQRVPAAYGVLDR
+46 GQRVPAPYGVLDR

-64 QKDANCET
+64 QKDANCDT

-83 YGYIELALPV
+83 YGYIHLALPV

-103 TILQTICKE
+103 TILQTICKN
-112 CAKVMLPE
+112 CSRVMLAEPLRR
-120 ALKKSYRRKFMNPEL
+120 AYRRKFMNPEL
-135 SYLHK
+135 SYLQK
-140 KTLRAAVLKK
+140 KNLRAAVHKK
-150 AKTCNKCPFCEAL
+150 AKACTKCPNCDSL
-163 NGIVKKSPAGILKII
+163 NGMVKKSPAGILKII
-178 HDRYRTKKPGDPL
+178 HDKYRTKKPTDA
-191 VQNVLKNFHEAKE
+191 VVKRVLKDFHEAKE
-204 SNKELAS
+204 SNKELTT
-211 MLNSGLIIEM
+211 MINSGLIVEM
-221 SPLEV
+221 SPVEV
-226 LNLFRRIP
+226 LDIFRRIP
-234 DEDIPLLGMN
+234 DDDIPLLGMN
-244 VKLSR
+244 GLTR
-249 PEDLIVT
+249 PEHLILT

-268 VASDIKAGTNED
+268 VVSDIKAGTNED

-289 LLINDVIARHI
+289 LLINDVISRHI

-306 ELVQEDWDYLQLHA
+306 ELVQEDWDYLQLHV

-424 QQRGLRHKKY
+424 QQRGLKHKKY
-434 LKYGNREKCA
+434 LKYGNREKIA

-478 HRAKVQPQRTFR
+478 HRARVQPQRTFR

-554 ITQRDT
+554 MTQRDT
-560 FLTLGEAQQL
+560 FFTKDEASQL

-575 AGPDANLRVDMPP
+575 AGPDATMRIDMPP
-588 PAILKPK
+588 PAILKPRK
-595 RLWTG
+595 LWTG

-627 TSNKDMCV
+627 TGNKDMCV
-635 NDSWVIIRNSELLCG
+635 QDSYVIIRNSELLCG

-657 GSGTKTSIFY
+657 GSGTKNSIFY

-718 LESGYSKCDGYILEM
+718 LEAGYSKCDGYILEM

-744 SMEETLEAVMLSELS
+744 TMEETLEAVMLSELS

-877 VKVIVLSITC
+877 VK
-887 GVAHTMGGREGLVDT
+887 
-902 AVKTAETGYL
+902 
-912 QRRLVKVIVVA
+912 
-923 ITCGVAHTMGGRE
+923 
-936 GLVDTAVKTAETGYL
+936 
-951 QRRLV
+951 
-956 KVIVVAITCGVAH
+956 
-969 TMGGREGLVDT
+969 
-980 AVKTAETGYLQRRL
+980 
-994 VKVIVVSITCGVAHT
+994 
-1009 MGGREG
+1009 
-1015 LVDTAVKTAETGY
+1015 
-1028 LQRRL
+1028 
-1033 VKVIVVSITCGV
+1033 
-1045 AHTMGGREG
+1045 
-1054 LVDTAVKTAETGYL
+1054 
-1068 QRRLVKV
+1068 
-1075 IVVSITCGVAHTMG
+1075 
-1089 GREGLVDTAVKTA
+1089 
-1102 ETGYLQRRLV
+1102 
-1112 KVIVVSITC
+1112 
-1121 GVAHTM
+1121 
-1127 GGREGLV
+1127 
-1134 DTAVKTAETG
+1134 
-1144 YLQRRLVKSLE
+1144 SLE

-1163 TVRNATGEVIQF
+1163 TVRNAMGEVVEF
-1175 KYGSDGLDPSYMEGK
+1175 RYGSDGLDPSYMEGK
-1190 DRPVDLQRVLADVK
+1190 DRPVDLARVLADV
-1204 AQCLDRDEEPLD
+1204 
-1216 GDGIVVAAEETLA
+1216 
-1229 LDDFKTCT
+1229 
-1237 PEFKKELLAFLT
+1237 
-1249 DKANKVRN
+1249 
-1257 LWSKY
+1257 
-1262 KHCGPIVKQ
+1262 
-1271 LERLTLTQLVRFIR
+1271 
-1285 VCHDKY
+1285 
-1291 QRSIIEPGTA
+1291 
-1301 VGALAAQSIGE
+1301 
-1312 PGTQMTL
+1312 
-1319 KTFHFAGVASMNITQ
+1319 
-1334 GVPRVKEIINASKN
+1334 
-1348 ISTPIIT
+1348 
-1355 AELDKPYDLEFA
+1355 
-1367 RRVKGRVEKTT
+1367 
-1378 LGEITTYIE
+1378 
-1387 EVYLPLDC
+1387 
-1395 FLLIKLDA
+1395 
-1403 DRIRLLSLEVNVDSI
+1403 
-1418 VYSICTS
+1418 
-1425 KLKVKPNNIQI
+1425 
-1436 VSDWAIKVNGEPSK
+1436 
-1450 HGGWLNMSLQQLA
+1450 
-1463 RQLPS
+1463 
-1468 VVVKGLPQVSRA
+1468 RA
-1480 VIACDDTVQPPRYV
+1480 
-1494 KVNEPSEHGGWLNM
+1494 
-1508 SLQQLAR
+1508 
-1515 QLPSVVVKGLPQVS
+1515 
-1529 RAVIACDDTVQPPRY
+1529 
-1544 KLCVEGNGLRDVI
+1544 
-1557 ATYGI
+1557 
-1562 EGRKTSSNNI
+1562 
-1572 LEVYQTLGIEAA
+1572 
-1584 KSTIISEIQGVM
+1584 
-1596 EGHGMS
+1596 
-1602 VDRRHVELLAG
+1602 
-1613 QMSARGEVLGITRY
+1613 
-1627 GLARMKESVLN
+1627 
-1638 LASFEKTADHLFD
+1638 
-1651 AAYYGQTDCIEG
+1651 
-1663 VSESII
+1663 
-1669 LGVPAAIG
+1669 
-1677 TGVLQLL
+1677 
-1684 HEHPQP
+1684 
-1690 KAQPPPQ
+1690 
-1697 RELLFDR
+1697 
-1704 PEYHPSIW
+1704 
-1712 E
+1712 

>member
-8 ETYVGRKIS
+8 ETYVGKKIS
-17 HVTFNVDSSSVIQQ
+17 HVTFNVDSPSDIQL

-38 TKNLFAQD
+38 TKNLYTQD
-46 GQRVPAAYGVLDR
+46 GQRVPATYGVLDR

-72 CGLGLAECVGH
+72 CGLGLADCVGH

-93 FHVGYFRSII
+93 FHVGYFRSVI
-103 TILQTICKE
+103 TILQTICKT
-112 CAKVMLPE
+112 CAKVMLAEP
-120 ALKKSYRRKFMNPEL
+120 LKKSYRRKFMNPEI

-140 KTLRAAVLKK
+140 KNLRAAVLKK
-150 AKTCNKCPFCEAL
+150 SKTCNKCPHCEAL
-163 NGIVKKSPAGILKII
+163 NGVVKKSSAGILKIV
-178 HDRYRTKKPGDPL
+178 HEKYRAKKPTDPL
-191 VQNVLKNFHEAKE
+191 VKKVLSEFNEAKE
-204 SNKELAS
+204 TNKEIAGIV
-211 MLNSGLIIEM
+211 NSGLIIEM
-221 SPLEV
+221 NPLEV
-226 LNLFRRIP
+226 QNLFRRIP
-234 DEDIPLLGMN
+234 DEDVPLLGMS
-244 VKLSR
+244 VKKSR
-249 PEDLIVT
+249 PEDLILT

-268 VASDIKAGTNED
+268 VASDMKAGTNED

-289 LLINDVIARHI
+289 LLINDVIARHV

-306 ELVQEDWDYLQLHA
+306 EMVQEDWDYLQLHC

-424 QQRGLRHKKY
+424 QQRGFSHKKF
-434 LKYGNREKCA
+434 LKYGNREKIA

-560 FLTLGEAQQL
+560 FFTKPEAQQL
-570 AACLL
+570 ASCLL
-575 AGPDANLRVDMPP
+575 AGPDCNMRIDMPP
-588 PAILKPK
+588 PAILKPRK
-595 RLWTG
+595 LWTG
-600 KQIFSLIMKPNK
+600 KQIFSLILRPNK

-627 TSNKDMCV
+627 TANKDMCIQ
-635 NDSWVIIRNSELLCG
+635 DSYVILRNSELLCG
-650 SMDKSTL
+650 SMDKNTL
-657 GSGTKTSIFY
+657 GSGTKTCVFY

-704 VTPGKKLIEAKNKL
+704 VTPGKKLVEAKNKL

-835 VENSFYSGLTPTEF
+835 VENSFYTGLTPTEF
-849 FFHTMGGR
+849 FF
-857 EGLVDTAVKTAET
+857 
-870 GYLQRRL
+870 
-877 VKVIVLSITC
+877 
-887 GVAHTMGGREGLVDT
+887 
-902 AVKTAETGYL
+902 
-912 QRRLVKVIVVA
+912 
-923 ITCGVAHTMGGRE
+923 
-936 GLVDTAVKTAETGYL
+936 
-951 QRRLV
+951 
-956 KVIVVAITCGVAH
+956 
-969 TMGGREGLVDT
+969 
-980 AVKTAETGYLQRRL
+980 
-994 VKVIVVSITCGVAHT
+994 
-1009 MGGREG
+1009 
-1015 LVDTAVKTAETGY
+1015 
-1028 LQRRL
+1028 
-1033 VKVIVVSITCGV
+1033 
-1045 AHTMGGREG
+1045 
-1054 LVDTAVKTAETGYL
+1054 
-1068 QRRLVKV
+1068 
-1075 IVVSITCGVAHTMG
+1075 
-1089 GREGLVDTAVKTA
+1089 
-1102 ETGYLQRRLV
+1102 
-1112 KVIVVSITC
+1112 
-1121 GVAHTM
+1121 HTM

-1163 TVRNATGEVIQF
+1163 TVRNATSEVVQF
-1175 KYGSDGLDPSYMEGK
+1175 QYGSDGLDPSYMEGK
-1190 DRPVDLQRVLADVK
+1190 DRPVDLPRVLADVR

-1216 GDGIVVAAEETLA
+1216 GDGILVAAEETLA

-1237 PEFKKELLAFLT
+1237 SDFKTELLTFLKT
-1249 DKANKVRN
+1249 IADKVRI
-1257 LWSKY
+1257 LRAKY
-1262 KHCGPIVKQ
+1262 ASCGPVSKQ
-1271 LERLTLTQLVRFIR
+1271 LERLTLTQLVRFLR

-1291 QRSIIEPGTA
+1291 QRSVIEPGTA

-1355 AELDKPYDLEFA
+1355 AELTESYDQEFA

-1378 LGEITTYIE
+1378 LGEITHSIE
-1387 EVYLPLDC
+1387 EVYLPSSC
-1395 FLLIKLDA
+1395 FLLIRLDA
-1403 DRIRLLSLEVNVDSI
+1403 ERIRLLCLEVNVHSI
-1418 VYSICTS
+1418 IYSICTS
-1425 KLKVKPNNIQI
+1425 KLKIKQGNIEP
-1436 VSDWAIKVNGEPSK
+1436 VSEWAIKVFAEPTK
-1450 HGGWLNMSLQQLA
+1450 HCGWLNMALQQLA
-1463 RQLPS
+1463 RQLPA
-1468 VVVKGLPQVSRA
+1468 VIVKGLPRVSRA
-1480 VIACDDTVQPPRYV
+1480 VIACDDTAS
-1494 KVNEPSEHGGWLNM
+1494 K
-1508 SLQQLAR
+1508 A
-1515 QLPSVVVKGLPQVS
+1515 
-1529 RAVIACDDTVQPPRY
+1529 RY
-1544 KLCVEGNGLRDVI
+1544 KLCVEGDGLRDVI
-1557 ATYGI
+1557 ATYGVD
-1562 EGRKTSSNNI
+1562 GRKTSSNNI
-1572 LEVYQTLGIEAA
+1572 LEVFQTLGIEAA
-1584 KSTIISEIQGVM
+1584 VSTIISEIQGVM
-1596 EGHGMS
+1596 AGHGMS
-1602 VDRRHVELLAG
+1602 VDRRHVALLAA
-1613 QMSARGEVLGITRY
+1613 QMCARGEVLGITRY
-1627 GLARMKESVLN
+1627 GLAKMKDSVLN

-1651 AAYYGQTDCIEG
+1651 AAYYGQRDSIEG
-1663 VSESII
+1663 VSECII

-1677 TGVLQLL
+1677 TGLLQLL
-1684 HEHPQP
+1684 HKHEQQQTRT
-1690 KAQPPPQ
+1690 K
-1697 RELLFDR
+1697 ELLFDS
-1704 PEYHPSIW
+1704 PDLHTSIW

>member
-17 HVTFNVDSSSVIQQ
+17 HVTFNVDSPSQIQQ

-38 TKNLFAQD
+38 TKSLYAQD
-46 GQRVPAAYGVLDR
+46 GQRVPATYGVLDR

-93 FHVGYFRSII
+93 FHVGYFRATI

-120 ALKKSYRRKFMNPEL
+120 PIKKSYRRKFMNPEL

-140 KTLRAAVLKK
+140 KSLRAAVHKK
-150 AKTCNKCPFCEAL
+150 TKTCSKCPSCDAL
-163 NGIVKKSPAGILKII
+163 NGMVKKSSAGILKIV
-178 HDRYRTKKPGDPL
+178 HEKYRAKKPDDP
-191 VQNVLKNFHEAKE
+191 VVLRVLNEFNEAKE
-204 SNKELAS
+204 SNKELAT
-211 MLNSGLIIEM
+211 MINSGLVIEM
-221 SPLEV
+221 SPLTV
-226 LNLFRRIP
+226 INLFRRIP

-244 VKLSR
+244 VKQSR
-249 PEDLIVT
+249 PEDLILT
-256 RLPVPPLCIRPS
+256 RLPVPPICIRPS
-268 VASDIKAGTNED
+268 VVSEIKAGTNED

-387 HVAKILTYPERV
+387 HVAKVLTYPERA
-399 FPANLQWLRKL
+399 FAANLAWLRAL
-410 VCNGPDVH
+410 VRLGPDAH

-424 QQRGLRHKKY
+424 QQRGLRHKKF
-434 LKYGNREKCA
+434 LKYGNREKIA

-478 HRAKVQPQRTFR
+478 HRARVQPQRTFR

-560 FLTLGEAQQL
+560 FFTKQEAHQL

-575 AGPDANLRVDMPP
+575 AGPDATMRIDMPP
-588 PAILKPK
+588 PAIIKP
-595 RLWTG
+595 RMLWTG

-612 KCEVKANLETKGKNY
+612 RCEIKANLETKGKNY
-627 TSNKDMCV
+627 TGNQDMCV
-635 NDSWVIIRNSELLCG
+635 QDSYVIIRNSELLCG

-657 GSGTKTSIFY
+657 GSGTKSSIFY
-667 ILLRDWGEEYAVRGM
+667 ILLRDWGEEHAVRAM

-718 LESGYSKCDGYILEM
+718 LETGYSKCDGYILEM

-744 SMEETLEAVMLSELS
+744 TMEETLEAVMLSELS

-877 VKVIVLSITC
+877 VK
-887 GVAHTMGGREGLVDT
+887 
-902 AVKTAETGYL
+902 
-912 QRRLVKVIVVA
+912 
-923 ITCGVAHTMGGRE
+923 
-936 GLVDTAVKTAETGYL
+936 
-951 QRRLV
+951 
-956 KVIVVAITCGVAH
+956 
-969 TMGGREGLVDT
+969 
-980 AVKTAETGYLQRRL
+980 
-994 VKVIVVSITCGVAHT
+994 
-1009 MGGREG
+1009 
-1015 LVDTAVKTAETGY
+1015 
-1028 LQRRL
+1028 
-1033 VKVIVVSITCGV
+1033 
-1045 AHTMGGREG
+1045 
-1054 LVDTAVKTAETGYL
+1054 
-1068 QRRLVKV
+1068 
-1075 IVVSITCGVAHTMG
+1075 
-1089 GREGLVDTAVKTA
+1089 
-1102 ETGYLQRRLV
+1102 
-1112 KVIVVSITC
+1112 
-1121 GVAHTM
+1121 
-1127 GGREGLV
+1127 
-1134 DTAVKTAETG
+1134 
-1144 YLQRRLVKSLE
+1144 SLE

-1163 TVRNATGEVIQF
+1163 TVRNATGEVVQF
-1175 KYGSDGLDPSYMEGK
+1175 QYGSDGLDPSCMEGK
-1190 DRPVDLQRVLADVK
+1190 GRPVDLPRVLADVR
-1204 AQCLDRDEEPLD
+1204 ARCHAREEEPLD
-1216 GDGIVVAAEETLA
+1216 GDGIVLAAEETLA
-1229 LDDFKTCT
+1229 LDDFKTC
-1237 PEFKKELLAFLT
+1237 PVEFKNEILAFLKKIA
-1249 DKANKVRN
+1249 DKVRN
-1257 LWSKY
+1257 LRAKY
-1262 KHCGPIVKQ
+1262 AHCGPIIRQ
-1271 LERLTLTQLVRFIR
+1271 LERLTLTQLVRFVR

-1291 QRSIIEPGTA
+1291 QRSVIEPGTA

-1355 AELDKPYDLEFA
+1355 AELMKPHDQEFA
-1367 RRVKGRVEKTT
+1367 RKVKGRVEKTT
-1378 LGEITTYIE
+1378 LGEITTYID
-1387 EVYLPLDC
+1387 EVYLPNEC
-1395 FLLIKLDA
+1395 FLLIRLDA
-1403 DRIRLLSLEVNVDSI
+1403 ERIKLLCLEVNVDSI
-1418 VYSICTS
+1418 IYSICTS
-1425 KLKVKPNNIQI
+1425 KLKLKPANITA
-1436 VSDWAIKVNGEPSK
+1436 VSEWAIKVSGEASRA
-1450 HGGWLNMSLQQLA
+1450 GWLNVGLQQLA
-1463 RQLPS
+1463 RLLPA
-1468 VVVKGLPQVSRA
+1468 VPVKGLPQVSRA
-1480 VIACDDTVQPPRYV
+1480 VIAADDTVSPV
-1494 KVNEPSEHGGWLNM
+1494 
-1508 SLQQLAR
+1508 
-1515 QLPSVVVKGLPQVS
+1515 
-1529 RAVIACDDTVQPPRY
+1529 RY
-1544 KLCVEGNGLRDVI
+1544 KLCVEGDGLRDVI
-1557 ATYGI
+1557 ATYGVD
-1562 EGRKTSSNNI
+1562 GTKTTSNNI
-1572 LEVYQTLGIEAA
+1572 LEVYHTLGIEAA
-1584 KSTIISEIQGVM
+1584 KSTIISEIQAVM

-1613 QMSARGEVLGITRY
+1613 QMTARGEVLGITRY
-1627 GLARMKESVLN
+1627 GLARMKDSVLN

-1651 AAYYGQTDCIEG
+1651 AAYYGQRDHIEG

-1669 LGVPAAIG
+1669 VGVPAGVG

-1684 HEHPQP
+1684 HAH
-1690 KAQPPPQ
+1690 APPPA
-1697 RELLFDR
+1697 RPPMPLLFDR

>member
-1 MPKEQYR
+1 
-8 ETYVGRKIS
+8 
-17 HVTFNVDSSSVIQQ
+17 
-31 AAHIQVI
+31 
-38 TKNLFAQD
+38 
-46 GQRVPAAYGVLDR
+46 
-59 RMGTN
+59 
-64 QKDANCET
+64 
-72 CGLGLAECVGH
+72 
-83 YGYIELALPV
+83 
-93 FHVGYFRSII
+93 
-103 TILQTICKE
+103 
-112 CAKVMLPE
+112 
-120 ALKKSYRRKFMNPEL
+120 MNPDL

-140 KTLRAAVLKK
+140 KSLRAAVHKK
-150 AKTCNKCPFCEAL
+150 AKTCTKCPYCEAL
-163 NGIVKKSPAGILKII
+163 NGMVKKSPAGILKII
-178 HDRYRTKKPGDPL
+178 HDKYRAKKPTDPI
-191 VQNVLKNFHEAKE
+191 VKRVLREFHEAKE
-204 SNKELAS
+204 SNKELAT
-211 MLNSGLIIEM
+211 MINSGLVIEM

-244 VKLSR
+244 AKLTR
-249 PEDLIVT
+249 PEHLILT

-268 VASDIKAGTNED
+268 VVSDIKAGTNED

-289 LLINDVIARHI
+289 LLINDVISRHI

-424 QQRGLRHKKY
+424 QQRGLKHKKY
-434 LKYGNREKCA
+434 LKYGNREKIA

-478 HRAKVQPQRTFR
+478 HRARVQPQRTFR

-554 ITQRDT
+554 LTQRDT
-560 FLTLGEAQQL
+560 FLSRDEAQQL

-575 AGPDANLRVDMPP
+575 AGPDTNMRVDMPT
-588 PAILKPK
+588 PAILKP
-595 RLWTG
+595 RMLWTG

-627 TSNKDMCV
+627 TSNQDMCV
-635 NDSWVIIRNSELLCG
+635 QDSWVIIRNSELLCG
-650 SMDKSTL
+650 SMDKNTL
-657 GSGTKTSIFY
+657 GSGTKNSIFY
-667 ILLRDWGEEYAVRGM
+667 ILLRDWSEEHAVRGM

-744 SMEETLEAVMLSELS
+744 TMEETLEAVMLSELS

-877 VKVIVLSITC
+877 VK
-887 GVAHTMGGREGLVDT
+887 
-902 AVKTAETGYL
+902 
-912 QRRLVKVIVVA
+912 
-923 ITCGVAHTMGGRE
+923 
-936 GLVDTAVKTAETGYL
+936 
-951 QRRLV
+951 
-956 KVIVVAITCGVAH
+956 
-969 TMGGREGLVDT
+969 
-980 AVKTAETGYLQRRL
+980 
-994 VKVIVVSITCGVAHT
+994 
-1009 MGGREG
+1009 
-1015 LVDTAVKTAETGY
+1015 
-1028 LQRRL
+1028 
-1033 VKVIVVSITCGV
+1033 
-1045 AHTMGGREG
+1045 
-1054 LVDTAVKTAETGYL
+1054 
-1068 QRRLVKV
+1068 
-1075 IVVSITCGVAHTMG
+1075 
-1089 GREGLVDTAVKTA
+1089 
-1102 ETGYLQRRLV
+1102 
-1112 KVIVVSITC
+1112 
-1121 GVAHTM
+1121 
-1127 GGREGLV
+1127 
-1134 DTAVKTAETG
+1134 
-1144 YLQRRLVKSLE
+1144 SLE

-1163 TVRNATGEVIQF
+1163 TVRNAMSEVVEF
-1175 KYGSDGLDPSYMEGK
+1175 RYGSDGLDPSYMEGK
-1190 DRPVDLQRVLADVK
+1190 DRPVHLARVLADVRAK
-1204 AQCLDRDEEPLD
+1204 YLSREEDPLD
-1216 GDGIVVAAEETLA
+1216 GDGIVLAAEETLA

-1237 PEFKKELLAFLT
+1237 QEFKNELLSFLKLIA
-1249 DKANKVRN
+1249 DKVRN
-1257 LWSKY
+1257 LRQRYS
-1262 KHCGPIVKQ
+1262 HCGDIVKQ
-1271 LERLTLTQLVRFIR
+1271 LERLTLTQLVQFLR
-1285 VCHDKY
+1285 VCHHKY
-1291 QRSIIEPGTA
+1291 QRSVIEPGTA

-1334 GVPRVKEIINASKN
+1334 GVPRVKEIINASRN

-1355 AELDKPYDLEFA
+1355 AELIHPRDQEFA

-1378 LGEITTYIE
+1378 LGEITTYID
-1387 EVYLPLDC
+1387 EVYLPNEC
-1395 FLLIKLDA
+1395 FLLIRLDA
-1403 DRIRLLSLEVNVDSI
+1403 ERIRLLCLEVNVDSI

-1425 KLKVKPNNIQI
+1425 KLKIKPANIQI
-1436 VSDWAIKVNGEPSK
+1436 VSDWAIKVSAEPSK

-1463 RQLPS
+1463 RQLPP

-1480 VIACDDTVQPPRYV
+1480 VIACDDTD
-1494 KVNEPSEHGGWLNM
+1494 
-1508 SLQQLAR
+1508 
-1515 QLPSVVVKGLPQVS
+1515 SVVS
-1529 RAVIACDDTVQPPRY
+1529 Y
-1544 KLCVEGNGLRDVI
+1544 KLCVEGDGLRDVI
-1557 ATYGI
+1557 ATFGVD
-1562 EGRKTSSNNI
+1562 GTKTTSNNI
-1572 LEVYQTLGIEAA
+1572 LEVYHTLGIEAA
-1584 KSTIISEIQGVM
+1584 KSTIISEIQAVM

-1613 QMSARGEVLGITRY
+1613 QMTARGEVLGITRY

-1677 TGVLQLL
+1677 TGVLQLM
-1684 HEHPQP
+1684 HDHPRTEPLQERP
-1690 KAQPPPQ
+1690 
-1697 RELLFDR
+1697 LLFDR
-1704 PEYHPSIW
+1704 PEYHTSIW